1 MKDTSSNK
9 LRRYSMFLVQDD
21 RIENKYE
28 EVEAG
33 ERGGRIIGYLRV
45 GSAIIQYIKL
55 KEYNV
60 LT

>member
-55 KEYNV
+55 KE
-60 LT
+60 

>member
-33 ERGGRIIGYLRV
+33 ERGRRIIGYLRV

-55 KEYNV
+55 KE
-60 LT
+60 